1 MSLNI
6 ILITGASSGMG
17 RESARQLDK
26 IYTDKIDEIWLIA
39 RRRNRLEE
47 LAAELTHPCHI
58 LEMDLANKDSFDKL
72 DAELKLLDCKIK
84 FLVNAAGFG
93 VAGKFT
99 ENDLSRQL
107 EMINVNCVALTAV
120 TGIALKYM
128 SDNSRILQ
136 FASSAAFVPQP
147 GFGIYAATKAFV
159 LSFSE
164 SLNAELKPR
173 NISVTAVC
181 PGPVDTEF
189 FDIAGNTFDTFD
201 FKKSFMANEK
211 DVVKEAIV
219 DAYNR
224 RPISIH
230 KLSMK
235 AFRMLTQSVPEEAVV
250 FALRKIMEANDQ
262 NNKDEQSY

>member
-17 RESARQLDK
+17 RETARQLDK

-47 LAAELTHPCHI
+47 LANELSHPCHI
-58 LEMDLANKDSFDKL
+58 LEMDLANKDSFEKL

-128 SDNSRILQ
+128 PDNSRILQ
-136 FASSAAFVPQP
+136 YASSAAFVPQP
-147 GFGIYAATKAFV
+147 GFGIYAATKSFV
-159 LSFSE
+159 LSFLRSRR
-164 SLNAELKPR
+164 LRMP
-173 NISVTAVC
+173 AVIR
-181 PGPVDTEF
+181 F
-189 FDIAGNTFDTFD
+189 
-201 FKKSFMANEK
+201 
-211 DVVKEAIV
+211 
-219 DAYNR
+219 
-224 RPISIH
+224 
-230 KLSMK
+230 
-235 AFRMLTQSVPEEAVV
+235 
-250 FALRKIMEANDQ
+250 
-262 NNKDEQSY
+262 

>member
-1 MSLNI
+1 
-6 ILITGASSGMG
+6 
-17 RESARQLDK
+17 
-26 IYTDKIDEIWLIA
+26 
-39 RRRNRLEE
+39 
-47 LAAELTHPCHI
+47 
-58 LEMDLANKDSFDKL
+58 MDLADKTNYEKL
-72 DAELKLLDCKIK
+72 DGELKLLDCKIK

-128 SDNSRILQ
+128 PDNSRILQ
-136 FASSAAFVPQP
+136 YASSAAFVPQP
-147 GFGIYAATKAFV
+147 GFSIYAATKAFV

-189 FDIAGNTFDTFD
+189 FEVAGNTFDSFE
-201 FKKSFMANEK
+201 FKKYFFANEK

-224 RPISIH
+224 KQLSIH

-235 AFRMLTQSVPEEAVV
+235 AFRLLTQSVPEEAVV
-250 FALRKIMEANDQ
+250 FALRKIMEATDRPEE
-262 NNKDEQSY
+262 DEQSY

>member
-99 ENDLSRQL
+99 ENNLSRQL

-128 SDNSRILQ
+128 PDNSRILQ
-136 FASSAAFVPQP
+136 FASSAAFGP
-147 GFGIYAATKAFV
+147 GPLMATYYATKAYV
-159 LSFSE
+159 NNL
-164 SLNAELKPR
+164 
-173 NISVTAVC
+173 T
-181 PGPVDTEF
+181 
-189 FDIAGNTFDTFD
+189 
-201 FKKSFMANEK
+201 
-211 DVVKEAIV
+211 EAI
-219 DAYNR
+219 NEELR
-224 RPISIH
+224 RENSN
-230 KLSMK
+230 
-235 AFRMLTQSVPEEAVV
+235 V
-250 FALRKIMEANDQ
+250 FIC
-262 NNKDEQSY
+262 S